1 MEQELKELLGEN
13 GLITGD
19 EVKKRPADW
28 LSVNKCN
35 AFAIA
40 RPQNVEEVAQILT
53 LCNQKQ
59 IGAVVAG
66 GLTGLTHAT
75 DCKSD
80 QLQISMERMNK
91 IISIDPIGKTMIVEA
106 GCPLQKVHDA
116 AAEHGLMYAVDL
128 GARGSCTI
136 GGNIAT
142 NAGGNT
148 VIRYGMTR
156 EQVLGLEVVLADG
169 TIVSSMNTLLKN
181 NTGYDLK
188 QLFIGSEGTLGVV
201 TKAVLRLHSKP
212 ISQNTAL
219 VAVETFAS
227 LLSVFKMA
235 GARFGGL
242 LSSFEVMWRDHFAL
256 LTTDSKRHSPNIT
269 ENGGFYAIIEIQGFD
284 EASDNSLFNAVLE
297 EMMESG
303 HLLDAIICQNSTQRE
318 NIWEIREDIMGLY
331 MLLNPLAMFD
341 ISMPIVD
348 MDDYVAKLKSAI
360 CEKYGDAAQ
369 TIVFGHIGDCN
380 LHIVVSPKVWNE
392 NTHKEIEDLVYTPL
406 AVLNGSVSAEHGIGL
421 EKRDYLKISR
431 NETEI
436 KIMRNLKSV
445 LDPNG
450 IMNLGKVL

>member
-1 MEQELKELLGEN
+1 MENELRAIVGEN
-13 GLITGD
+13 GLIIGD

-40 RPQNVEEVAQILT
+40 RPQDTNQVSEILK

-75 DCKSD
+75 DCAPE
-80 QLQISMERMNK
+80 QLQILMDRMNK

-106 GCPLQKVHDA
+106 GCPLQKVHEA

-156 EQVLGLEVVLADG
+156 EQILGLEVVLADG
-169 TIVSSMNTLLKN
+169 TIISSMNTLLKN

-188 QLFIGSEGTLGVV
+188 QLFIGAEGTLGIV
-201 TKAVLRLHSKP
+201 TKAVLKLQAKP

-219 VAVETFAS
+219 VALADFDALIAVFKTAGAKFGS
-227 LLSVFKMA
+227 LLT
-235 GARFGGL
+235 
-242 LSSFEVMWRDHFAL
+242 SFEVMWREHFAL

-269 ENGGFYAIIEIQGFD
+269 NDAGFYAIIETQGFD
-284 EASDNSLFNAVLE
+284 ENSDSAVFNAVLE
-297 EMMESG
+297 EMMENG
-303 HLLDAIICQNSTQRE
+303 LLQDAIICQNATQRE
-318 NIWEIREDIMGLY
+318 NIWKIREDIMGLY

-341 ISMPIVD
+341 VSMPIVE
-348 MDDYVAKLKSAI
+348 M
-360 CEKYGDAAQ
+360 EKYVSDLKIAVSKKFGDAAQ

-380 LHIVVSPKVWNE
+380 LHIVVSPKVWNDT
-392 NTHKEIEDLVYTPL
+392 THKEIEALVYEPL
-406 AVLNGSVSAEHGIGL
+406 EALKGSVSAEHGIGL
-421 EKRDYLKISR
+421 EKREYLPLSR
-431 NETEI
+431 NEIELS
-436 KIMRNLKSV
+436 IMRQMKKL
-445 LDPNG
+445 LDSNG
-450 IMNLGKVL
+450 IMNPGKVL

>member
-1 MEQELKELLGEN
+1 MDQELQKILGEN
-13 GLITGD
+13 GLIIGD

-28 LSVNKCN
+28 LSINKCN
-35 AFAIA
+35 AFAVA
-40 RPQNVEEVAQILT
+40 RPQNAEEITQILK
-53 LCNQKQ
+53 LCNHKQ

-75 DCKSD
+75 DCKPD

-106 GCPLQKVHDA
+106 GCPLQKIHEA

-169 TIVSSMNTLLKN
+169 TIVSCMNSLLKN

-188 QLFIGSEGTLGVV
+188 HLFIGSEGTLGIV
-201 TKAVLRLHSKP
+201 TKAVLRLHAKP

-219 VAVETFAS
+219 VAVENFDT
-227 LLSVFKMA
+227 LLEVFKNA

-242 LSSFEVMWRDHFAL
+242 LSSFEVMWRNHFAL
-256 LTTDSKRHSPNIT
+256 LTTQSKRHTPNIT
-269 ENGGFYAIIEIQGFD
+269 ENAGFYAIIETQGFD
-284 EASDNSLFNAVLE
+284 ENADGILFNAVLE
-297 EMMESG
+297 EMMENG
-303 HLLDAIICQNSTQRE
+303 LLQDAIICQSVAQRE
-318 NIWEIREDIMGLY
+318 SIWKIREDIMGLY

-341 ISMPIVD
+341 ISMPIVE
-348 MDDYVAKLKSAI
+348 MDKYVLNLQNAVR
-360 CEKYGDAAQ
+360 EKYGNAAQ

-392 NTHKEIEDLVYTPL
+392 TTHKEIEDLVYSPL
-406 AVLNGSVSAEHGIGL
+406 AALNGSVSAEHGIGL
-421 EKRDYLKISR
+421 EKREYLKISR

-436 KIMRNLKSV
+436 AMMRTIKTM
-445 LDPNG
+445 LDSKGILNG
-450 IMNLGKVL
+450 GKVL

>member
-1 MEQELKELLGEN
+1 MEKELEEILGEN
-13 GLITGD
+13 GLLIGED
-19 EVKKRPADW
+19 VKKRPADW

-40 RPQNVEEVAQILT
+40 RPQSPQEVSQILK
-53 LCNQKQ
+53 LCNERSVT
-59 IGAVVAG
+59 AVVAG

-75 DCKSD
+75 DCTPD

-106 GCPLQKVHDA
+106 GCQLQKVHEA

-156 EQVLGLEVVLADG
+156 EQILGLEVVLADG
-169 TIVSSMNTLLKN
+169 TIVSCMNTLLKN

-188 QLFIGSEGTLGVV
+188 QLFIGSEGTLGIV

-219 VAVETFAS
+219 VAVENFES
-227 LLSVFKMA
+227 LLAVFKMA

-269 ENGGFYAIIEIQGFD
+269 SEGAFYAIIETQGFD
-284 EASDNSLFNAVLE
+284 ENSDSLLFNKVLE
-297 EMMESG
+297 EMMEGG

-318 NIWEIREDIMGLY
+318 SIWKVREDIMGLY

-341 ISMPIVD
+341 ISMPIVE
-348 MDDYVAKLKSAI
+348 MDNYVANLKAAV
-360 CEKYGDAAQ
+360 CAKFGDAAQ

-380 LHIVVSPKVWNE
+380 LHIVVSPKVWNDF
-392 NTHKEIEDLVYTPL
+392 THKEIENLVYSPL
-406 AVLNGSVSAEHGIGL
+406 GSLNGSVSAEHGIGL
-421 EKRDYLKISR
+421 EKREYLKISR

-436 KIMRNLKSV
+436 AIMRQIKSL

-450 IMNLGKVL
+450 IMNKGKVI